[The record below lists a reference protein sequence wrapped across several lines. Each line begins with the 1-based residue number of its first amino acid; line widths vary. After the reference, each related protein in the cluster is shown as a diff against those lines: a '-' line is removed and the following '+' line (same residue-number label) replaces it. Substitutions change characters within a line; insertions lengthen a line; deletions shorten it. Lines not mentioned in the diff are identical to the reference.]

1 MHRERDGEAIII
13 DAIVSMLLCI
23 LGHGVTGMFFPVSR
37 PPSEV
42 DKLEESRRKLEFQL
56 REVNEELK

>member
-1 MHRERDGEAIII
+1 
-13 DAIVSMLLCI
+13 MLCYLFYI
-23 LGHGVTGMFFPVSR
+23 SR

-42 DKLEESRRKLEFQL
+42 DKLLESKRKLEFQL